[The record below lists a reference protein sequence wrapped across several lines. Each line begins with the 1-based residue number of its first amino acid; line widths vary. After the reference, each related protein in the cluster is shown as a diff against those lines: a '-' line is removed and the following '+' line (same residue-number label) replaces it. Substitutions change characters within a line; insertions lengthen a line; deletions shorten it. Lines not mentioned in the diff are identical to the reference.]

1 MSIANPDCAR
11 TEFGSDVCDF
21 RDFEPVNEKKN
32 CFCFI
37 TWIAM
42 QRLSNSVSVMQRKQ
56 SARLGSSWVRGSR
69 PGCGTW

>member
-1 MSIANPDCAR
+1 MVNMRIKVLKLSI
-11 TEFGSDVCDF
+11 VYVV
-21 RDFEPVNEKKN
+21 FESVKKN
-32 CFCFI
+32 KICSI